1 VSYTYMPGSETIRF
15 RMEVVDG
22 GGRLLGQDLRAVLA
36 PQPLAEATHP
46 PISLT
51 APAERT
57 ADRGD
62 TWRPKPHSAKPFQ
75 PPRRPETPPA
85 GHAVLLE
92 PPPLGATAQTTPP
105 VSTSLTQELLADAP
119 TPLGPSQ
126 PTAQA
131 GEYIPPKPIRE
142 VQPVLPPN
150 IRSIVPRRMRVQVRV
165 SIDQYGKIVAAEP
178 ISAGPAPGNLL
189 GTLAANAARLWLF
202 EPARSNSR
210 AVPSEVIV
218 NFDFVPS
225 PQR

>member
-1 VSYTYMPGSETIRF
+1 MPGSETIRF

-22 GGRLLGQDLRAVLA
+22 GGRELSQDLRAVLA
-36 PQPLAEATHP
+36 QKPLAEATP
-46 PISLT
+46 SPISLT

-57 ADRGD
+57 AARGD
-62 TWRPKPHSAKPFQ
+62 TWRPEPHSVKPFQ
-75 PPRRPETPPA
+75 WPRRPETPPE

-92 PPPLGATAQTTPP
+92 PPPLGATAPTTPP
-105 VSTSLTQELLADAP
+105 VSTSLTQELTGDAV

-131 GEYIPPKPIRE
+131 DEYIPPKPLRE

-150 IRSIVPRRMRVQVRV
+150 IRLIVPRRMRVQVRV
-165 SIDQYGKIVAAEP
+165 SIDQNGKVVAAEP

-189 GTLAANAARLWLF
+189 GTLAASAARLWLF